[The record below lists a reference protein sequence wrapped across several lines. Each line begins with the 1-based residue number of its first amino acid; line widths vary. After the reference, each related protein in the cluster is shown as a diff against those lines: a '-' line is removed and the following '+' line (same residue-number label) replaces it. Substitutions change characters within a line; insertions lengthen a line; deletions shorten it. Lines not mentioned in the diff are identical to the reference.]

1 MGAFKMSEQMREE
14 FEAAY
19 FESCGFKPQNW
30 NGVDYLHAHANGA
43 WWAWQASRAA
53 LCVELP
59 EEIVPNQCDHNEY
72 WKKAGY
78 YNEAIRDAREAIH
91 AAGVK
96 TK

>member
-1 MGAFKMSEQMREE
+1 MSEQMREE

-19 FESCGFKPQNW
+19 LDSCGFKPQNW
-30 NGVDYLHAHANGA
+30 NGLDYLHAHANGA
-43 WWAWQASRAA
+43 WWAWQASSAA

-59 EEIVPNQCDHNEY
+59 DSVASTGTLTSSAVLAYKREC
-72 WKKAGY
+72 
-78 YNEAIRDAREAIH
+78 RDAIH